1 MASSSS
7 ITSIFTPKTGLCTEW
22 AIDRRPLQNAVFNVI
37 GKTDKKAD
45 GLLPSLVDIVVE
57 YLQVCAEKR
66 GAIFRAAD
74 WSTCFEGA
82 VVPLEPELPPDIEAI
97 WQGRCRLFEGETV
110 SNTHTFGYIPETVN
124 GEPFNLR
131 RFAILAEKYFPKV
144 SSCNTAC
151 SVYSIESNIPSEI
164 EDKPIGRG
172 RWVLMTIKGITGTIG
187 KPIGEQRAIVADFAR
202 KASAPYEIPELLEV
216 AFCIVTQ
223 LATSKIRL
231 FNGTFTHCQ
240 ESVKINSHS
249 LINSFELRPL
259 KIGFYSSRT
268 YLDIFASDEVQ
279 GLCRYGSRQ
288 KWSSNKDCFV
298 VGLRRF
304 LR

>member
-7 ITSIFTPKTGLCTEW
+7 TASIFAPKTGLCTEW
-22 AIDRRPLQNAVFNVI
+22 AIDKRPLQNAVLNII
-37 GKTDKKAD
+37 GRTDKKAD
-45 GLLPSLVDIVVE
+45 GLLPALVNIVVE
-57 YLQVCAEKR
+57 YLQVGEEKR
-66 GAIFRAAD
+66 RAIFRAAD
-74 WSTCFEGA
+74 WSTCFESD
-82 VVPLEPELPPDIEAI
+82 VLEPPLPINIEEI
-97 WQGRCRLFEGETV
+97 WQGQCPFFEGETV
-110 SNTHTFGYIPETVN
+110 SNTHAFGCIPETVN
-124 GEPFNLR
+124 GQPFNLR

-151 SVYSIESNIPSEI
+151 SVYSIESNISSEI

-172 RWVLMTIKGITGTIG
+172 RWVLMTIKGVPGTIG

-202 KASAPYEIPELLEV
+202 KTSAPYELPEVLEA

-223 LATSKIRL
+223 LAKSKMRL
-231 FNGTFTHCQ
+231 LNSTFTHCQ
-240 ESVKINSHS
+240 ESVKINSNS
-249 LINSFELRPL
+249 LINSSELRPL
-259 KIGFYSSRT
+259 KIGFYAIRT

-279 GLCRYGSRQ
+279 GLCRHGSKQ

-304 LR
+304 LS